1 MKTNPIQ
8 QLEAAITARF
18 PKAQTSLDAPNTPR
32 GSWFLDVNLDD
43 HAVNVE
49 WNAKQGFGV
58 TARGEPGFGEGVDE
72 VYSDAVAATDRV
84 LNLLLTRGKSVPPE
98 PVLLRE
104 LRAERNLSQVK
115 LAELL
120 DIQQASISK
129 MENRNDL
136 LVSTL
141 QAVVSAMGGRLVIK
155 AMFPGGIERELRFE
169 EPNKKHD
176 PSAA

>member
-1 MKTNPIQ
+1 MKMNPIQ
-8 QLEAAITARF
+8 QLEAAIKVRF
-18 PKAQTSLDAPNTPR
+18 PNAQTSLDAPNTPK
-32 GSWFLDVNLDD
+32 GSWFLDVNLDG

-49 WNAKQGFGV
+49 WNAKHGLGI
-58 TARGEPGFGEGVDE
+58 TARGEPGYGEGVDE
-72 VYSDAVAATDRV
+72 VYSDAGSATERA

-141 QAVVSAMGGRLVIK
+141 QAVVTAMGGRLVIK
-155 AMFPGGIERELRFE
+155 AIFPEGVERELRFDE
-169 EPNKKHD
+169 LQTKRD
-176 PSAA
+176 SAA